1 MLRPR
6 YMVELAK
13 IITIGDMS
21 GSSFMFSE
29 REMLAF
35 SVTLKGMYASKPFLG
50 LEDSECPDYV
60 FMNSNVL
67 EGD

>member
-1 MLRPR
+1 
-6 YMVELAK
+6 MVELAK

-35 SVTLKGMYASKPFLG
+35 SVTLKVLSDARNCYIGSVCNTVISSKVKRGVPLT
-50 LEDSECPDYV
+50 SSV
-60 FMNSNVL
+60 SNL
-67 EGD
+67 

>member
-1 MLRPR
+1 
-6 YMVELAK
+6 MVELAK

-35 SVTLKGMYASKPFLG
+35 SVTLSVDSPPEETIESYLKLPKRWGVLSEEHPQKIFL
-50 LEDSECPDYV
+50 
-60 FMNSNVL
+60 
-67 EGD
+67 